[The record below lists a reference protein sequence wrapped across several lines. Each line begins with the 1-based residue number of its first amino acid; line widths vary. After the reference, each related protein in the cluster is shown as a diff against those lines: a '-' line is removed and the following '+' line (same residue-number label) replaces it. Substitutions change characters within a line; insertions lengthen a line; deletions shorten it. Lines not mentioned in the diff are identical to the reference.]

1 MKGVDCQVISRFDNT
16 NTSSVEIALPRALPL
31 LDANGRY
38 DKIVL
43 GLDDEFDAVVIQS
56 EIR

>member
-16 NTSSVEIALPRALPL
+16 NTSSVEIVLPKALPL
-31 LDANGRY
+31 LDANGLY

-43 GLDDEFDAVVIQS
+43 GLDDDVDAIVIQS

>member
-16 NTSSVEIALPRALPL
+16 NTSSVEIVLPMALPL
-31 LDANGRY
+31 LDANGLY

-43 GLDDEFDAVVIQS
+43 GLDDEFDAIVIQS